1 MRRAFQLPATDQ
13 CFLDSAYP
21 KWEAIIEG
29 NSQWVILDKFK
40 VPAGFNHPLAGLALL
55 IDPMYPDI
63 QIDMAY
69 FKPDLARADG
79 KGINAL
85 STHHLDGQIWQRWSR
100 HREPNQWRPGFD
112 NVETHLLYVS
122 SFLELEL
129 KK

>member
-1 MRRAFQLPATDQ
+1 MRRAFQLSAIDQ
-13 CFLDSAYP
+13 RFLDGTYP
-21 KWEAIIEG
+21 SWEAIIVG
-29 NSQWVILDKFK
+29 NSQWVILNNFK
-40 VPAGFNHPLAGLALL
+40 VPAGFNHPSATLALL
-55 IDPMYPDI
+55 IDPMYPDV

-79 KGINAL
+79 KGIKAL
-85 STHHLDGQIWQRWSR
+85 SAHQLDGHTWQRWSR

-112 NVETHLLYVS
+112 NVETHLLYVT